1 MIKMQSLYPRTSF
14 SNKKS
19 RNLKK
24 AISFTLK
31 HPNRSPCPVHVPNFF
46 FWGGGVAGSE
56 DFACATLPTTPLD
69 FQGNLNFLSP
79 YPPKNRI

>member
-31 HPNRSPCPVHVPNFF
+31 HPNGSPCPV
-46 FWGGGVAGSE
+46 
-56 DFACATLPTTPLD
+56 LKPL
-69 FQGNLNFLSP
+69 LNFAIWSKGYNPLEH
-79 YPPKNRI
+79 IL